1 MADTLRF
8 ARDTR
13 IAPMN
18 SAAPPNDEAP
28 GPSSYAMNTTFVNG
42 LALLEALAHA
52 GEPCGVSELAR
63 HLQLTKSNV
72 HRLLRTLADKGYAR
86 NVGTSGRYEVTLKLW
101 ELGVEVLDKLDV
113 KRVALEHMER
123 LANVS
128 GETVHLSIL
137 EGGEVVYIDKVDSPL
152 PVRAYSK
159 IGGRA
164 PAYCVATGKALLAH
178 APEGVTQE
186 VLGNLQR
193 YTEHTLSTPE
203 ALAAELQRVRECG
216 YAINRGEW
224 REGVGGIAAPIRDA
238 RGVVIAAIG
247 ISGPVERLKPRTVKQ
262 LAPVVMQVAAAMSLG
277 LGWTSGGARP
287 PEGGRNGARSAVR

>member
-1 MADTLRF
+1 MADTLRI
-8 ARDTR
+8 ARDHR
-13 IAPMN
+13 MASMN
-18 SAAPPNDEAP
+18 SAAPPQDDAP

-63 HLQLTKSNV
+63 QLQLTKSNV

-101 ELGVEVLDKLDV
+101 ELGVDVLDKLDV
-113 KRVALEHMER
+113 KRVAFEHMER
-123 LANVS
+123 LVNLS

-137 EGGEVVYIDKVDSPL
+137 DRGEVVYIDKVDSPQ

-178 APEGVTQE
+178 APPGVTRE
-186 VLGNLQR
+186 VLENLRR

-203 ALAAELQRVRECG
+203 ALDAELRRVRECG

-224 REGVGGIAAPIRDA
+224 RDGVGGIAAPIRDA
-238 RGVVIAAIG
+238 RGAVIAAIG
-247 ISGPVERLKPRTVKQ
+247 ISGPVERLRPRTVKQ
-262 LAPVVMQVAAAMSLG
+262 LAPEVMQVAAAVSLG
-277 LGWTSGGARP
+277 LGWNPAGAEP
-287 PEGGRNGARSAVR
+287 PEGGRTGARSAAR